1 MLANRPDLSLEA
13 IMFECT
19 LSSATTSTIRLDFV
33 IDQNVNKYQKISHLL
48 SMRTS
53 VYVDLVLRHMLG

>member
-19 LSSATTSTIRLDFV
+19 LSSATTLTIRLDFV
-33 IDQNVNKYQKISHLL
+33 IDQNVNKYQKMSHLVNL
-48 SMRTS
+48 
-53 VYVDLVLRHMLG
+53 